1 MLNKRWH
8 NGRELQADADSV
20 LIGSIDQGTGSSRF
34 LVFSSSTGALITYH
48 QEEVDI
54 IYPRNGWAEANPDQL
69 VQSVLS
75 CISSAV
81 SNLAAL
87 GIAANRI
94 GCIGIANQRETL
106 VAWDRRTGEPVHP
119 AILWLDART
128 EQTVERLIATT
139 RSRSAAEFRSICGL
153 PITTYFTG
161 VKIRWLLDNVPAAR
175 ELQSSGNLMMGTVD
189 TWLLYKLTGEYAT
202 DVTNASR
209 TMLLDLATC
218 QWDPRLCRFFGLDQK
233 MLPKVC
239 SSAELFGRISVA
251 DCPLAGVPITGILG
265 DQQAALVGQGCLESG
280 DTKNTY
286 GSGCFMLCNTGLS
299 PVVSSSGLLTT
310 VAYQLGRS
318 AAPVYALEG
327 SVAVAGTAIR
337 WLRDSLGIVG
347 SVAETETLAGK
358 VPDTAGCY
366 FVPAFNGLYC
376 PYWRSDARGLIVGL
390 TGATSREHLCRAALE
405 AVCYQSRELLDCME
419 TECGTTLNRIKV
431 DGGMTS
437 NRLLMQLQAD
447 LAGVTVVRPEMA
459 ETTALGAA
467 VAAAW
472 GHGIDMTA
480 SVRQSSV
487 TEFYPMTG
495 PVDRLRKFQR
505 WLDAVQRSI
514 GWHRQEDDGEGDAGG
529 SSAGSLGS
537 AGHLAFAVFLVGSA
551 ALLALSLSVK

>member
-1 MLNKRWH
+1 
-8 NGRELQADADSV
+8 ADSV

>member
-529 SSAGSLGS
+529 SSAGPWAPLVIWLSPFFLS
-537 AGHLAFAVFLVGSA
+537 APPLC
-551 ALLALSLSVK
+551 

>member
-1 MLNKRWH
+1 
-8 NGRELQADADSV
+8 ADSV

-447 LAGVTVVRPEMA
+447 LAGSQLSDPRWPRQQPWA
-459 ETTALGAA
+459 PPLPQPGA
-467 VAAAW
+467 
-472 GHGIDMTA
+472 TA
-480 SVRQSSV
+480 S
-487 TEFYPMTG
+487 T
-495 PVDRLRKFQR
+495 
-505 WLDAVQRSI
+505 
-514 GWHRQEDDGEGDAGG
+514 
-529 SSAGSLGS
+529 
-537 AGHLAFAVFLVGSA
+537 
-551 ALLALSLSVK
+551 

>member
-1 MLNKRWH
+1 
-8 NGRELQADADSV
+8 DADSV